1 MAKLNTQ
8 ATQFY
13 VALVGIVGLV
23 LLAALALVLAAL
35 ADGDNEVVD
44 NVLLLLVGGL
54 VSGVGGSLAYLFR
67 LNGQAAAKGG
77 GSGGDGDG
85 TPTVPP

>member
-13 VALVGIVGLV
+13 VAVVGIVGLV
-23 LLAALALVLAAL
+23 VLAGLALVCTAF
-35 ADGDNEVVD
+35 GKSEGQVVED
-44 NVLLLLVGGL
+44 VLLLLAGGL
-54 VSGVGGSLAYLFR
+54 VSAVGASIAYLFR

-77 GSGGDGDG
+77 ESGGGG
-85 TPTVPP
+85 GETPSEPR